1 LGNQPLTEYQKIQED
16 GEIMGDF
23 NIVEDLIVEKEN
35 YKINNP
41 KIIAKINN
49 DLVNGNPFH
58 YLFTGATGV
67 GKTFLGTTV
76 VLRCKEPWE
85 LVSTMKHYG
94 EHLRLIASDYIDK
107 MEADR
112 KNDNKFSTTCLM
124 IDDLGD
130 EKPSTIAS
138 HDYFGGLL
146 EKRYLYIKR
155 KPESRTII
163 TTNLHSQ
170 ELIEVYGSRVYDRLC
185 EHYII
190 CKFKNHSFRKAE
202 LEVIEG

>member
-1 LGNQPLTEYQKIQED
+1 
-16 GEIMGDF
+16 MSDF

-67 GKTFLGTTV
+67 GKTFLGTSV

-85 LVSTMKHYG
+85 MVSCMKHYR
-94 EHLRLIASDYIDK
+94 EHIGYMASDYTDK
-107 MEADR
+107 MDADR
-112 KNDNKFSTTCLM
+112 KNDNKFSTKCLM
-124 IDDLGD
+124 LDDLGD
-130 EKPSTIAS
+130 EKPNTPAS
-138 HDYFGGLL
+138 HDYFSGLL
-146 EKRYLYIKR
+146 EKRHLYIKR
-155 KPESRTII
+155 NPCSRTII

-170 ELIEVYGSRVYDRLC
+170 ELIEIYGSRVYDRLC

-190 CKFKNHSFRKAE
+190 CKFIDHSFRKAE